1 MEYFAHTRD
10 DGGKRFWKKYTT
22 RRNVCSAIWSP
33 AKGKEHIVTA
43 TLGEGGQ
50 VHLYDPQNNSTAVG
64 DKAIRGY
71 INYIG
76 ARATNYTYAMD
87 VTNYRM
93 DEEYCDK
100 IMIKERGKNG
110 TKKGTEQEGN

>member
-33 AKGKEHIVTA
+33 AKGKEYIVTA
-43 TLGEGGQ
+43 TLGEDGQ
-50 VHLYDPQNNSTAVG
+50 VHLYDPQNNKTAVG
-64 DKAIRGY
+64 DNAIRNY
-71 INYIG
+71 INQVG
-76 ARATNYTYAMD
+76 SGATNYTYAMD
-87 VTNYRM
+87 ITNCRM

-100 IMIKERGKNG
+100 IMIKESGKNG
-110 TKKGTEQEGN
+110 KKSK

>member
-1 MEYFAHTRD
+1 MQCNLA
-10 DGGKRFWKKYTT
+10 
-22 RRNVCSAIWSP
+22 P

-43 TLGEGGQ
+43 TLGEDGQ

-64 DKAIRGY
+64 DKAIRKY

-93 DEEYCDK
+93 GEEYCDK

-110 TKKGTEQEGN
+110 KKSK

>member
-1 MEYFAHTRD
+1 MVVCYNKTVKEKNMEYFAHTRD

-43 TLGEGGQ
+43 TLGEDGQ
-50 VHLYDPQNNSTAVG
+50 VHLYDPQNN
-64 DKAIRGY
+64 K
-71 INYIG
+71 
-76 ARATNYTYAMD
+76 
-87 VTNYRM
+87 
-93 DEEYCDK
+93 CDK

-110 TKKGTEQEGN
+110 KKSK

>member
-1 MEYFAHTRD
+1 MEKIYNPEKCVQCNLA
-10 DGGKRFWKKYTT
+10 
-22 RRNVCSAIWSP
+22 P

-43 TLGEGGQ
+43 TLGEDGQ

-64 DKAIRGY
+64 DKAIRKY

-100 IMIKERGKNG
+100 SMIKERGKNG
-110 TKKGTEQEGN
+110 KKSK

>member
-1 MEYFAHTRD
+1 MQCKLA
-10 DGGKRFWKKYTT
+10 
-22 RRNVCSAIWSP
+22 P

-43 TLGEGGQ
+43 TLGEDGQ

-64 DKAIRGY
+64 DKAIRKY

-110 TKKGTEQEGN
+110 KKSK

>member
-1 MEYFAHTRD
+1 MEKIYNPEKCEQCNLA
-10 DGGKRFWKKYTT
+10 
-22 RRNVCSAIWSP
+22 A
-33 AKGKEHIVTA
+33 AKGKVHIVTA
-43 TLGEGGQ
+43 TLGEDGH

-64 DKAIRGY
+64 DKAIRKY

-110 TKKGTEQEGN
+110 KKSK

>member
-1 MEYFAHTRD
+1 MQCNLA
-10 DGGKRFWKKYTT
+10 
-22 RRNVCSAIWSP
+22 P

-43 TLGEGGQ
+43 TLGEDGQ

-64 DKAIRGY
+64 DKAIRKY

-110 TKKGTEQEGN
+110 KKSK

>member
-1 MEYFAHTRD
+1 MQCNLA
-10 DGGKRFWKKYTT
+10 
-22 RRNVCSAIWSP
+22 P

-43 TLGEGGQ
+43 TLGEDGQ

-64 DKAIRGY
+64 DKAIRKY

-76 ARATNYTYAMD
+76 VRATNYTYAMD

-93 DEEYCDK
+93 DEDFA
-100 IMIKERGKNG
+100 
-110 TKKGTEQEGN
+110 TKS